1 MDTSASPTDP
11 APLVYDTG
19 DRACGGE
26 LIQEIDAWAA
36 PLERGR
42 VMLVVSADPAA
53 LLDLRAWAARRG
65 YAYLGQRDYQ
75 GRPAYAIR
83 KEA

>member
-1 MDTSASPTDP
+1 MDTPAFPTDP
-11 APLVYDTG
+11 APMVYDTG

-36 PLERGR
+36 PLEPGR
-42 VMLVVSADPAA
+42 VVLVVSADPAA
-53 LLDLRAWAARRG
+53 PLDLRAWAVRRG
-65 YAYLGQRDYQ
+65 YRYLGAQEYD